1 MLRKT
6 LKHEKIPHAPE
17 LAELIYENDILSKA
31 ICRVNM
37 IPMKIPTFFTE
48 IEKNS
53 YRAAKD
59 SRQSMKP

>member
-6 LKHEKIPHAPE
+6 LKHEKIPHADE

-31 ICRVNM
+31 IYRVNM